1 VKLALLFLLTG
12 CITASL
18 YAQSIHHQMTSSQGA
33 SVHLSNNLKVQQ
45 TIGQQ
50 SVTGNY
56 VGSAFSVGQGF
67 QQGRMA
73 KSKGP
78 SALNIQIMTFPNPFT
93 SKINFQF
100 SASIDGLIKISIY
113 DITGRVVLNSEKELL
128 NNVLSLD
135 NLNFPD
141 GQYIVK
147 LSAKNFNYTTNLIK
161 MK

>member
-1 VKLALLFLLTG
+1 MSTFSAF
-12 CITASL
+12 
-18 YAQSIHHQMTSSQGA
+18 AQSVHHQMTSSQGA
-33 SVHLSNNLKVQQ
+33 SVQLSNNLKVTQSV
-45 TIGQQ
+45 GQQ
-50 SVTGNY
+50 SAIGNY
-56 VGSAFSVGQGF
+56 MGSAFSVGQGF
-67 QQGRMA
+67 QQGRFS

-78 SALNIQIMTFPNPFT
+78 AALNIQIMTFPNPFT

-113 DITGRVVLNSEKELL
+113 DITGRVVMNSEKELL
-128 NNVLSLD
+128 NNTISLE

>member
-1 VKLALLFLLTG
+1 MSTFSAF
-12 CITASL
+12 
-18 YAQSIHHQMTSSQGA
+18 AQSVHHQMTSSQGA
-33 SVHLSNNLKVQQ
+33 SVQLSNNLKVTQSV
-45 TIGQQ
+45 GQQ
-50 SVTGNY
+50 SAIGNY
-56 VGSAFSVGQGF
+56 MGSAFSVGQGF
-67 QQGRMA
+67 QQGRFS

-78 SALNIQIMTFPNPFT
+78 AALNIQIMTFPNPFT

-100 SASIDGLIKISIY
+100 SATIEGLIKISIY
-113 DITGRVVLNSEKELL
+113 DITGRVVMNSEKELF
-128 NNVLSLD
+128 NNVLSLE